1 MYTQLLYYITALLIF
16 SIPQPGS
23 RDLQPPHE
31 TVFLVAGAFL
41 LFVLICRVSFHSLRR
56 ASAEEILRPVV
67 SLRFRRIQGTLSVLA
82 LCFLA
87 IHVYVFH
94 IKSYLRML
102 PWVDRSLTLM
112 DLLGL
117 GIFILHLCVVWFFSH
132 PIYQRIHRSHIS
144 KAAYFKG
151 HLSFSVAVL
160 IPWLIISIVSDVLH
174 AIGSETFL
182 HTEAGQILLAYSLL
196 ICFVLLA
203 PPLVVTVWGCES
215 IEPGPLRSE
224 LEAFCT
230 RYRFRVADFKLWPIF
245 GGEMLTAGIFGILP
259 RLRYIL
265 ITRGLL
271 TILNTNE
278 LHAVMAHEMGHVRR
292 HHMIFYLLLFS
303 AFMALTFSFNDGM
316 FLIILT
322 QTGAI
327 NRLLTPDHGHL
338 TLFSLIYN
346 LPFVFLLLIYFR
358 FVFGFFMRNSERQAD
373 AFALELMGHPGGLVS
388 SLRKIA
394 YYSGR
399 TEDVPSWHHFSIRQ
413 RINFLNDC
421 YSDPTLIR
429 RHNRKLYG
437 AAAVFFLAVSAL
449 CFAGNYLD
457 KTEFYRHRELEARV
471 ALAEVDLRRNPDNP
485 LRLAEYGGLLF
496 ELGRFQQAGSVL
508 EEALDLSPDNPPIL
522 NNLAWL
528 YATSPPPYF
537 DPHKA
542 LELAVRAAELNPVP
556 YVLDTL
562 AEAYFVNSRYEDA
575 LKAIESALEM
585 ESKERGEFLQRKQKI
600 EDALRNSGAD

>member
-1 MYTQLLYYITALLIF
+1 MYTQLLYFITALLIF
-16 SIPQPGS
+16 SIPQPGP
-23 RDLQPPHE
+23 RDPRPPHE
-31 TVFLVAGAFL
+31 TLFLVAGAFL
-41 LFVLICRVSFHSLRR
+41 LFVLICWASFHSLRR
-56 ASAEEILRPVV
+56 ASAEDIPRPAI
-67 SLRFRRIQGTLSVLA
+67 SLRFHRIQGTLSVLA

-87 IHVYVFH
+87 IDVYVFH
-94 IKSYLRML
+94 IKSCLQML
-102 PWVDRSLTLM
+102 PWADRSITLT

-117 GIFILHLCVVWFFSH
+117 GIFILHLCAVWLFSH
-132 PIYQRIHRSHIS
+132 PIYQRIHRSHIT
-144 KAAYFKG
+144 KLAYFKG
-151 HLSFSVAVL
+151 HLSFSIAVL
-160 IPWLIISIVSDVLH
+160 IPWLIISLVSDVVH
-174 AIGSETFL
+174 AMKSETFL

-215 IEPGPLRSE
+215 IEPGPLRSD

-230 RYRFRVADFKLWPIF
+230 RYGFRVADFKLWPLF

-278 LHAVMAHEMGHVRR
+278 LHAVMAHEMGHARR
-292 HHMIFYLLLFS
+292 YHMIFYLLLFS
-303 AFMALTFSFNDGM
+303 AFMALTFSFNDGL

-327 NRLLTPDHGHL
+327 NWLLTPDHSHV
-338 TLFSLIYN
+338 TLLSLIYN
-346 LPFVFLLLIYFR
+346 LPFVLLLLIYFR
-358 FVFGFFMRNSERQAD
+358 FIFGFFMRNSERQAD

-399 TEDVPSWHHFSIRQ
+399 TDDVPSWHHFSIRQ
-413 RINFLNDC
+413 RISFLNDC
-421 YSDPTLIR
+421 YRNPALIK

-449 CFAGNYLD
+449 FFVGSHLD
-457 KTEFYRHRELEARV
+457 ETEFYRHLELEARIV
-471 ALAEVDLRRNPDNP
+471 LAEVELRRNPDNP
-485 LRLAEYGGLLF
+485 LLLAEYGGLLF
-496 ELGRFQQAGSVL
+496 ELGRVEQAGSVL
-508 EEALDLSPDNPPIL
+508 EKALELSPDNPSIL

-528 YATSPPPYF
+528 HATSPPPHF

-542 LELAVRAAELNPVP
+542 LELAVRAAELSPLP

-575 LKAIESALEM
+575 LKAIEDALRM
-585 ESKERGEFLQRKQKI
+585 ESENRSEFLQRKQKI
-600 EDALRNSGAD
+600 EDALRNRGAD